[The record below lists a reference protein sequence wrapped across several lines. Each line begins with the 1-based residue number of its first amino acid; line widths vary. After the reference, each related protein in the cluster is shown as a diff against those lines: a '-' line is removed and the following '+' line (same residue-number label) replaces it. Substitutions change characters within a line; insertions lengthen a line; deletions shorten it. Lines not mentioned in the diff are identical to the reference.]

1 MMFSSNSLRIRFGV
15 ALVGVMLISFL
26 VVFFPETNVSA
37 HSGGTDKYGCHAG
50 SRPYHC
56 HSSLSATDMQ
66 KLLQSIERGYLLN
79 GLTVNGKFA
88 YDNKRYKTCAALNRD
103 LLRGVSK
110 SKLAMESLYKST
122 GQLYA
127 LVSPSLYKKNVHLD
141 ADKDGVAC
149 GLLELENERVP
160 TFNCA
165 FGSQAN
171 RDGLTPETAYICTLD
186 SKITGGW
193 LVEILTVSPNATD
206 AVLAEYEGN
215 DSPYPGNQYFIAT
228 IKVTN
233 LTGKKGNFLAYSF
246 GAQGNRGVAYDF
258 KNSCGLIVPNDFNG
272 LDIANGESR
281 IGNLCWEVD
290 SRDAD
295 SLKIVYGWY
304 SKIFL
309 AFK

>member
-1 MMFSSNSLRIRFGV
+1 MSWSSSLRIRLGV
-15 ALVGVMLISFL
+15 ALVGVMLVSFL
-26 VVFFPETNVSA
+26 VIFLSGTYVSA

-56 HSSLSATDMQ
+56 HSSLSATDRQ

-88 YDNKRYKTCAALNRD
+88 FDNKRYKTCAALNRD

-110 SKLAMESLYKST
+110 SKIAMESLYTNT

-149 GLLELENERVP
+149 GLLEPENERVP

-165 FGSQAN
+165 IESQGN
-171 RDGLTPETAYICTLD
+171 RDGLTPETAYRCSLD

-206 AVLAEYEGN
+206 AVLAEYENN

-233 LTGKKGNFLAYSF
+233 LTGKKGDFLAYSF
-246 GAQGNRGVAYDF
+246 GAQGASGVAYDY
-258 KNSCGLIVPNDFNG
+258 KNRCGLIVPSEFNG

-281 IGNLCWEVD
+281 IGNLCWEID

-295 SLKIVYGWY
+295 SLKISYGWY
-304 SKIFL
+304 RKIFL